1 MQYATDTSDATVEK
15 VAFGVLNKMVVVW
28 SDPVSGSTNVNGEG
42 LSSGFHDAFGQ
53 FVIGHLSRVCFEVPS
68 KSTFNSNDA
77 QSRLVSPINVVIMS
91 QVLAEI
97 AGLQKS
103 IYQMKG
109 DTFSS
114 FLQANFFPSLG
125 VPPAAADE
133 YVRALKQLD
142 LKQFKKYFLVYLFQ
156 ACDLLRHL

>member
-1 MQYATDTSDATVEK
+1 M
-15 VAFGVLNKMVVVW
+15 VL
-28 SDPVSGSTNVNGEG
+28 T
-42 LSSGFHDAFGQ
+42 
-53 FVIGHLSRVCFEVPS
+53 
-68 KSTFNSNDA
+68 
-77 QSRLVSPINVVIMS
+77 S

-97 AGLQKS
+97 DGLQKS

-109 DTFSS
+109 DAFSS

-142 LKQFKKYFLVYLFQ
+142 LKQFKKYFLVL
-156 ACDLLRHL
+156 ALSGMWLT